1 MLAIDPQNEAAR
13 QLAGYGALLA
23 RLPCGSSSAL
33 LPNDSAAWAAEL
45 PPDATP
51 HVVAIVELV
60 ADFAVEQVRADHG
73 AD

>member
-1 MLAIDPQNEAAR
+1 LGIDPRNEAAR

-33 LPNDSAAWAAEL
+33 LPNESAAWAAEL

-51 HVVAIVELV
+51 HIDAIVELV
-60 ADFAVEQVRADHG
+60 ADFAVEQVRTGHSAN
-73 AD
+73 